1 MRRHPN
7 VNMPRLPVVTRPD
20 SVQPL
25 PRLDAKNV
33 DDLHVFMS
41 EKRRHQLRKVML
53 VVAILGVICGIT
65 LNAAWYFFAVA
76 GGWMVLVFSQ
86 KSLSEAHPK
95 RAFLHDDEADQ
106 RGYTYLS
113 NYHNWWNSNR
123 GFRPGE

>member
-7 VNMPRLPVVTRPD
+7 VNMPRLPGVTRPD

-25 PRLDAKNV
+25 PRLDAKSV

-86 KSLSEAHPK
+86 KSLSKPHGNHEFMIHEDSDERYYLYSSYSANWANGYR
-95 RAFLHDDEADQ
+95 RAMLDE
-106 RGYTYLS
+106 
-113 NYHNWWNSNR
+113 
-123 GFRPGE
+123 